1 MQKTTFSENFKEIKP
16 ARNKLPNRDAGTL
29 RYEFYSW
36 QKEKPKAKR
45 KYRTQRA
52 WAIAHGIRP
61 ETVSR
66 WKRRYVRLELIDSRA
81 RELYFRRHGPFMTAL
96 LQKFRG

>member
-1 MQKTTFSENFKEIKP
+1 MQNVEKSEKSEYKP
-16 ARNKLPNRDAGTL
+16 ARNKLPNRTAETL

-36 QKEKPKAKR
+36 QKEKPEAKR

-52 WAIAHGIRP
+52 WAIAHGVRP

-66 WKRRYVRLELIDSRA
+66 WKRKPAPPEVFTDSRA
-81 RELYFRRHGPFMTAL
+81 RARYFRVFAYL
-96 LQKFRG
+96 LNL